1 MKLYLA
7 DDIYDFQSR
16 PTPRPTFI
24 LSLPKFEPSPSSIPP
39 PPSSI
44 PVSPRPVFFFLQGK
58 DNPRISSKYN
68 EKDVTTKR
76 GRVIFSIRAKFFQIV
91 EYFRYS
97 IRFDDRN
104 NRWNGQFSLISG
116 RGDGRSKRWEK
127 SDGILRFHRGNEYA

>member
-1 MKLYLA
+1 MIFTTSNPARPLAQLLYCLC
-7 DDIYDFQSR
+7 QSSNPLPHR
-16 PTPRPTFI
+16 
-24 LSLPKFEPSPSSIPP
+24 SLLLLLRF
-39 PPSSI
+39 
-44 PVSPRPVFFFLQGK
+44 RFRQDLYFFFFLQGK

-76 GRVIFSIRAKFFQIV
+76 SRVIFSIRAKFFQIV

-127 SDGILRFHRGNEYA
+127 LDGILRFHRGNEYA